1 MTKKIQ
7 AKFQKIHD
15 GISLENAVDEY
26 SMAGLEQIEEAEIK
40 FREEQ
45 IKQMQDDR
53 EARKKYAKI
62 IYMTVVIYLA
72 CVFLLIIFHHY
83 LRLSDNL
90 LIALLTSTTISI
102 IGLLA
107 TVVRYLFCKPA

>member
-1 MTKKIQ
+1 MVKKTDTR
-7 AKFQKIHD
+7 FQKIQD
-15 GISLENAVDEY
+15 GISLENATDEY
-26 SMAGLEQIEEAEIK
+26 SMAGLEQLESAEVK

-45 IKQMQDDR
+45 IKQLQDDR

-62 IYMTVVIYLA
+62 IYATVIFYLSG
-72 CVFLLIIFHHY
+72 VFLLIIFHQF
-83 LRLSDNL
+83 LSLSDKL

-107 TVVRYLFCKPA
+107 TVVKYLFCKTS

>member
-1 MTKKIQ
+1 MAQKI
-7 AKFQKIHD
+7 ATKFQKIHD
-15 GISLENAVDEY
+15 GISLENATDEY
-26 SMAGLEQIEEAEIK
+26 SMAGLEQLEEAEVK

-45 IKQMQDDR
+45 IKQLQDDR

-62 IYMTVVIYLA
+62 IYGTVVVYLS
-72 CVFLLIIFHHY
+72 CVFLLILFHQF
-83 LRLSDNL
+83 LSLSDSL

-107 TVVRYLFCKPA
+107 TVVKYLFCKPG